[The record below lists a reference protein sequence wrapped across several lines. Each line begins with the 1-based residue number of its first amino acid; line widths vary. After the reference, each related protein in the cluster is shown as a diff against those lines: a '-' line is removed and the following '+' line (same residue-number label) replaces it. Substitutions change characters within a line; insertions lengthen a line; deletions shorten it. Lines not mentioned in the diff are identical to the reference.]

1 VRGTKDMNNTRKKTS
16 QILEDFFQRKDMVF
30 YRRDVNE
37 NIVTFVLPY
46 SITKQKIKFDIQIV
60 VFNDENICRMS
71 FSRELNEETDYSS
84 ELLDMNSSLVHG
96 KISVEKDSNQVT
108 YTLHFTISEE
118 QTVEK
123 EYNDAFEQC
132 LGSLARLYSKNLI
145 KK

>member
-1 VRGTKDMNNTRKKTS
+1 MNNTRKKTS

-37 NIVTFVLPY
+37 NIIIFVLPY
-46 SITKQKIKFDIQIV
+46 SITKQKINFDIQIV
-60 VFNDENICRMS
+60 VFDDKNICRMS
-71 FSRELNEETDYSS
+71 FSRELNDDMDYSS
-84 ELLDMNSSLVHG
+84 ELLDMNSSLLHG
-96 KISVEKDSNQVT
+96 KISVEKYSNQVT
-108 YTLHFTISEE
+108 YSLHFTISEE

-132 LGSLARLYSKNLI
+132 LVSLARLYSKKLI